1 MCRRNSRRTR
11 TEIWGAVALSAD
23 LKLPLKLL
31 MKTNRKARL
40 VAVEVPSARPRKR
53 LPRRLRSKRRK
64 VVEIPTKRA
73 AALSARQPRRQ
84 LRRRLIA
91 ARRVTINPP
100 APAQKPKKTVVAV
113 AKKMLVM
120 LQRKIRSLAK
130 RKSLI

>member
-1 MCRRNSRRTR
+1 M
-11 TEIWGAVALSAD
+11 EAD
-23 LKLPLKLL
+23 
-31 MKTNRKARL
+31 
-40 VAVEVPSARPRKR
+40 VPSARPRKR
-53 LPRRLRSKRRK
+53 LPRRLKSKRRK

-84 LRRRLIA
+84 LKRRLIA
-91 ARRVTINPP
+91 ARKATINP
-100 APAQKPKKTVVAV
+100 AARKPKKTVVAV